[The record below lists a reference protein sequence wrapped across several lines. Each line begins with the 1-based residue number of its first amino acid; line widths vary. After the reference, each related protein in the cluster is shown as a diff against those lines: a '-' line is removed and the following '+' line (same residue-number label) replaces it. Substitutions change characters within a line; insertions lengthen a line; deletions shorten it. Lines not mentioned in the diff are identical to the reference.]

1 MKQSKII
8 HKKDIHIEIDEELT
22 LRILRKEDITMKY
35 ISWLNQSEVMKF
47 TEVNSNTHDQ
57 ASTEE
62 FVDTCFLNEGIFLF
76 GIFFNRDHIGN
87 IKLGPVNFTHEI
99 ADISYVIGDK
109 EFWGRGIATIVI
121 KAITN
126 FGFNELNLYK
136 INAGT
141 YENNIGSIKA
151 LQKCGF
157 SQEGLFLHEINFN
170 GDRINSLRFGLIKGS
185 SK

>member
-1 MKQSKII
+1 MNHSKIT
-8 HKKDIHIEIDEELT
+8 HKKDIHIQIDEELT

-35 ISWLNQSEVMKF
+35 ISWLNQSEVMKL
-47 TEVNSNTHDQ
+47 TEVNTNTHDQ

-62 FVDTCFLNEGIFLF
+62 FVDTCFLNEGTFLF

-87 IKLGPVNFTHEI
+87 IKLGPINLTHEI

-109 EFWGRGIATIVI
+109 DFWGRGIATIVI

-136 INAGT
+136 IIAGT

-157 SQEGLFLHEINFN
+157 NQEGLFLDEINFQ
-170 GDRINSLRFGLIKGS
+170 GERINLLRFGLINNS